1 MTLWSELKTARPSL
15 LELASK
21 HDDVMMLVLRMLVL
35 VLASKHDDVMMLVPR
50 MLVLVLASKH
60 DGDGGYDDDVDD
72 N

>member
-35 VLASKHDDVMMLVPR
+35 VLASKHN
-50 MLVLVLASKH
+50 
-60 DGDGGYDDDVDD
+60 GDGGYGDDFDD